1 MTCAR
6 LLGASPALVLVVD
19 HDREV
24 RNRFRTGL
32 EAEDLTVVEA
42 ASASQARA
50 LLGEPVVGV
59 VLALDERGSSGL
71 QADLSRHH
79 PMATVVVPGEP
90 GAPARDDIAGI
101 VCALGPL
108 VGTEP
113 TPADVGG
120 VAADWLQLCHW
131 DPALPPDN
139 RPPIART
146 VVAAVSA
153 ALERPQPLG
162 WGLDPLLEPVVD
174 AFVLNGGPIDVCL
187 GQLVCLRDAFERR
200 MGPVAAPGEGPESES
215 RLSRVVCRMMAT
227 AAASAMA
234 RLTTEAVTDSLTGL
248 GNRRAFEED
257 LARERS
263 RLARH
268 GRPLS
273 LAVID
278 LDGLK
283 EINDTRGHGAGDD
296 ALRAM
301 AGALGKALRRE
312 DTTYRVGGDEF
323 AVLLPDATGLSSGG
337 LAGRLAEAGA
347 PRCSLGLATSPPD
360 DASRLLELA
369 DRRLYEGRRARGF
382 YY

>member
-1 MTCAR
+1 MPAEAAR
-6 LLGASPALVLVVD
+6 PGERRAPAL
-19 HDREV
+19 
-24 RNRFRTGL
+24 
-32 EAEDLTVVEA
+32 
-42 ASASQARA
+42 
-50 LLGEPVVGV
+50 
-59 VLALDERGSSGL
+59 
-71 QADLSRHH
+71 
-79 PMATVVVPGEP
+79 
-90 GAPARDDIAGI
+90 DDIPGL
-101 VCALGPL
+101 VTALGPF
-108 VGTEP
+108 VDTEP
-113 TPADVGG
+113 LPADLRG
-120 VAADWLQLCHW
+120 VASDWLQLCRW

-139 RPPIART
+139 RPPIACT
-146 VVAAVSA
+146 VVAAVSS

-162 WGLDPLLEPVVD
+162 WGLDPLLEPVVE
-174 AFVLNGGPIDVCL
+174 AFVLNGGPIDVSL

-200 MGPVAAPGEGPESES
+200 MRPGAVPEERAETGS
-215 RLSRVVCRMMAT
+215 RLSRIVCRMMAA

-268 GRPLS
+268 RRPLS

-296 ALRAM
+296 ALRAL
-301 AGALGKALRRE
+301 ACALGKALRRE
-312 DTTYRVGGDEF
+312 DTAYRLGGDEF
-323 AVLLPDATGLSSGG
+323 AVLLPDAIGLSADG

-369 DRRLYEGRRARGF
+369 DRRLYHGRRTRCF
-382 YY
+382 HS